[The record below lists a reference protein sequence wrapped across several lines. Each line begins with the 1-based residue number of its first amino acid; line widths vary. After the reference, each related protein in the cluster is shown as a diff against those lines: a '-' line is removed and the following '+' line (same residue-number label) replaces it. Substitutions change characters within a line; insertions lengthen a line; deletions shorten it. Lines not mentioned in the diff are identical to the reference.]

1 MNVHRFAILV
11 VLAAALAVFS
21 GAETPV
27 CIDPADQR
35 NAVVSGNVVAWE
47 DSRHGNRDIY
57 MKDLETGV
65 ETRVSLSAA
74 DETNPDIDGGRI
86 VYQSGAATILLYELG
101 TGATTTVAAA
111 PGERSRPRISGNRV
125 VWQDR
130 RGSDWDVY
138 HRDLETG
145 VETLMTSTGDQHSPS
160 VDGNQV
166 IWVSE
171 GADGGTSLAVYDY
184 ASLST
189 YRIAPAGR
197 PSSPDLGGGAVT
209 YLAGEPGNRRA
220 YSHAI
225 TGGLPRAIEVGAGS
239 HLGQRIDG
247 ARVVLEVEGTGPEIW
262 VYSMNFE
269 TGTQIT
275 ANGVDVAD
283 QDPEIDGTR
292 IVWETDRN
300 GNWDIYTASLDAG
313 PITTAPVAEVTPV
326 PTATPVQPGSRF
338 GTRRYVVGAIPLNP
352 PTGISG
358 GAGRTVAEPKGTRA
372 AIGTGTA
379 TGLTPPA
386 SRFVR
391 WSPLTRWRA
400 GIK

>member
-1 MNVHRFAILV
+1 MNVHRFAALV
-11 VLAAALAVFS
+11 ILAAALAVCA
-21 GAETPV
+21 GAETTV
-27 CIDPADQR
+27 CTDPADQR

-47 DSRHGNRDIY
+47 DSRNGNWDIY
-57 MKDLETGV
+57 MKDLETGI
-65 ETRVSLSAA
+65 ETQVSSSGT
-74 DETNPDIDGGRI
+74 DETNPDIDRGRI
-86 VYQSGAATILLYELG
+86 VYQSGAGTILLYEVG
-101 TGATTTVAAA
+101 TAATTTLAAA

-130 RGSDWDVY
+130 RESDWDVY

-145 VETLMTSTGDQHSPS
+145 IETRMTSAGDQHSPS

-166 IWVSE
+166 VWVSE
-171 GADGGTSLAVYDY
+171 GTDGETSLVVYDY

-209 YLAGEPGNRRA
+209 YLAGKPGSRRA

-225 TGGLPRAIEVGAGS
+225 TGGLPRAIDVGAGS
-239 HLGQRIDG
+239 HLSQRIDG
-247 ARVVLEVEGTGPEIW
+247 ARVALEADGTGSEIW
-262 VYSMNFE
+262 VYSMNFG
-269 TGTQIT
+269 TGTQVT

-292 IVWETDRN
+292 VVWETDRN
-300 GNWDIYTASLDAG
+300 GNRDIYTASLDAG
-313 PITTAPVAEVTPV
+313 PFTTAPVAEVTAV
-326 PTATPVQPGSRF
+326 PTASRF
-338 GTRRYVVGAIPLNP
+338 GARRYVVGAVPLNP

-358 GAGRTVAEPKGTRA
+358 GAGRTVAEPTGTRT

-391 WSPLTRWRA
+391 WSPLTRWLA
-400 GIK
+400 GL

>member
-1 MNVHRFAILV
+1 MTNIHRFAILV
-11 VLAAALAVFS
+11 VLATALAAS
-21 GAETPV
+21 AGAETPV
-27 CIDPADQR
+27 CTDPADQG
-35 NAVVSGNVVAWE
+35 NAVVSGSVVAWE

-65 ETRVSLSAA
+65 ETRVSSSAA

-86 VYQSGAATILLYELG
+86 VFQSGTGTILLYEVG
-101 TGATTTVAAA
+101 TGATTTLAVG

-145 VETLMTSTGDQHSPS
+145 VETRLTPTGDQHSPS

-166 IWVSE
+166 VWVAEES
-171 GADGGTSLAVYDY
+171 DGGTSLVVYDF

-189 YRIAPAGR
+189 YRIAAAGR
-197 PSSPDLGGGAVT
+197 PSSPDIGGGAVT
-209 YLAGEPGNRRA
+209 YLAGAPGDRRA

-225 TGGLPRAIEVGAGS
+225 TGGLPRAIDVGAGS
-239 HLGQRIDG
+239 HLSQRIDG
-247 ARVVLEVEGTGPEIW
+247 ARVALEADGAGAEIW
-262 VYSMNFE
+262 VYSLNFG

-283 QDPEIDGTR
+283 RDPEIDGTR
-292 IVWETDRN
+292 VVWETDRH
-300 GNWDIYTASLDAG
+300 GNRDIYTVSLDAPG
-313 PITTAPVAEVTPV
+313 PVTTAPVADVT
-326 PTATPVQPGSRF
+326 AVQPSRF
-338 GTRRYVVGAIPLNP
+338 GTRRYVVGAVPLNP
-352 PTGISG
+352 PTGTAG
-358 GAGRTVAEPKGTRA
+358 GVGPTVAEPTRTRT

-386 SRFVR
+386 ARFVR

-400 GIK
+400 GVQ

>member
-1 MNVHRFAILV
+1 MNVHRFAALV
-11 VLAAALAVFS
+11 VLAAALAVCA

-27 CIDPADQR
+27 CTDPADQG
-35 NAVVSGNVVAWE
+35 NAVVSENVVAWE
-47 DSRHGNRDIY
+47 DSRNGNRDIY
-57 MKDLETGV
+57 MKDLETGI
-65 ETRVSLSAA
+65 ETQVSSSGT

-86 VYQSGAATILLYELG
+86 VYQSGAGTILLYEVG
-101 TGATTTVAAA
+101 TGATTTLAAA
-111 PGERSRPRISGNRV
+111 PGERSRPRISGKRV

-145 VETLMTSTGDQHSPS
+145 IETRMTPNGDQHSPS

-166 IWVSE
+166 VWVSE
-171 GADGGTSLAVYDY
+171 GTDGETSLVVYDF

-189 YRIAPAGR
+189 YRIAPGGR

-209 YLAGEPGNRRA
+209 YLAGDPGSRRA

-239 HLGQRIDG
+239 HLSQRIDG
-247 ARVVLEVEGTGPEIW
+247 ARVALEADGTGSEIW
-262 VYSMNFE
+262 VYSMNFG
-269 TGTQIT
+269 TGTQVT
-275 ANGVDVAD
+275 SNGVDVAD

-292 IVWETDRN
+292 VVWETDRN
-300 GNWDIYTASLDAG
+300 GNRDIYTVSLDAG
-313 PITTAPVAEVTPV
+313 PFATAPVAEVTAV
-326 PTATPVQPGSRF
+326 PTASRF
-338 GTRRYVVGAIPLNP
+338 GARRYVVGAVPLNP

-358 GAGRTVAEPKGTRA
+358 GAGRTVAEPTSTRT

-379 TGLTPPA
+379 TGLNPPA

-391 WSPLTRWRA
+391 WSPLTRWLA
-400 GIK
+400 GLK